1 MAPSIEDSPRCSISN
16 ILTDRGLLVPEL
28 VQIIPLRR
36 DFLYICR
43 RASSFMPKLERAHTL
58 LAVASRL
65 RKLQQNGMAPA
76 HSVSTDILLRL
87 VDKATTRGSTS
98 NKGSAVL
105 VRDHERLE
113 TLGDSVLLHFIVLNI
128 LAKLSST
135 DDEFVLDIFERVI
148 SVQGK
153 NRILFNAAMQ
163 IGLHRLIHDGNA
175 STSSW
180 KSKYQTS
187 SKVSCT
193 RAIVIA
199 PKQLSDT
206 VESII
211 GATYL
216 ADSTGSMTVGFLNQI
231 GPDFP
236 NVFDSFGSSCDQAI
250 GWFVAKGTCL
260 KEGFPFKKHPRW
272 VDELERI
279 QEIMNSYPDIYSTLQ
294 RNTTGFREML
304 ASRTNLRG
312 HIEMMKLDSIA
323 LLLTHS
329 ALFDDS
335 LDDNHYN
342 YDGSDRSD
350 LEKIAQLRDKIFN
363 VGNAT
368 LQLSI
373 VTEIYHLYPESTS
386 GDFQLMK
393 SALMSHDALA
403 YIMVKNGFQ

>member
-1 MAPSIEDSPRCSISN
+1 
-16 ILTDRGLLVPEL
+16 
-28 VQIIPLRR
+28 
-36 DFLYICR
+36 
-43 RASSFMPKLERAHTL
+43 
-58 LAVASRL
+58 
-65 RKLQQNGMAPA
+65 
-76 HSVSTDILLRL
+76 
-87 VDKATTRGSTS
+87 
-98 NKGSAVL
+98 
-105 VRDHERLE
+105 
-113 TLGDSVLLHFIVLNI
+113 
-128 LAKLSST
+128 
-135 DDEFVLDIFERVI
+135 
-148 SVQGK
+148 
-153 NRILFNAAMQ
+153 
-163 IGLHRLIHDGNA
+163 
-175 STSSW
+175 
-180 KSKYQTS
+180 
-187 SKVSCT
+187 
-193 RAIVIA
+193 
-199 PKQLSDT
+199 
-206 VESII
+206 
-211 GATYL
+211 
-216 ADSTGSMTVGFLNQI
+216 MTVGFLNQI

-403 YIMVKNGFQ
+403 YIMVKNGFQKYLFDADADAISIMQDYVKEADLVGGKEWTKNGGWTIPGGIEEFHKRIHLRGGGVLFHPQYMGLAAGRLMGHRKKLPVEASEDLQFSMKCVVGAIALIFGVHDAWDLLRPFFLELLVLSPEEMRTCFMGVSDLASNYQKGKR